1 MGSRKT
7 GEDFD
12 KVYAAA
18 PAWVERA
25 LKADDSLFYPG
36 NSIWTAAGLQQLRE
50 RFLDRPD
57 VGSGGFYDKLRQQ
70 LEDSPPEVYQL
81 MAEVLYTHFLVVWH
95 TTMGAAAKQEQ
106 VARVLGWGAP
116 VRTIPDHLVEGLY
129 PGIAGSMALILYRP
143 YQVAF
148 IIEFVEQWKELPV
161 GERERYLQDP
171 WAFKEFVTDLS
182 FRSQLL
188 KERSNT
194 PSAQREALLHLVHP
208 DYFEGT
214 VSVEQKEAIAGAGA
228 FAHFLTETTTD
239 VDARL
244 AQIRRGLEEELGGD
258 FDFYDEGEGEGGV
271 DIRSRWDPEEDP
283 WNEFVRQAQQY
294 LDSGR
299 LAEDELD
306 YKMEIAADLGNARN
320 AALAA
325 QPNWHEL
332 LRHALRSR
340 PGHPINYMLLADFNT
355 WCSEH
360 PEDALQAL
368 QLLWHGNSPSVV
380 EPIRAF
386 TNRLPD
392 DALRGAVGNS
402 TNVISVLL
410 MGLDAREYPPYRVR
424 MFNRA
429 YDRTGYDKPAQNA
442 DEADVYEH
450 ALSFLDRFIEEA
462 HERGVELKDRLVAQ
476 SVVWQIPGMDR
487 GEDPAGPIAG
497 VEDGETQ
504 VGAAVPLEELAAEL
518 MWEHD
523 RLRMVISGLEDKGQV
538 IFQGPPGTG
547 KTFVARRIAQWYQ
560 QQGGDFR
567 IVQFHPS
574 YSYEDFVEGYRPVRN
589 PDGQVGYDLI
599 PGALRLMAEQA
610 REKPDA
616 QFILVIDEIN
626 RGEVA
631 KILGELYFLLEY
643 RDEGVDL
650 QYSHDSFRLPRNLW
664 FIGTMNTTDRSIA
677 LVDAALRRRFYFFGF
692 YPDEPPVQGLLRRWL
707 RENNREA
714 LWVADLVETANR
726 KLRDRHL
733 GIGPSHF
740 MKKDPPLDDARVRFI
755 WEQAVMPYIEEQCF
769 GEEDRLREFA
779 YDRLMT
785 EVNAVAVP
793 SDGDGAQTGGSDTDV
808 VGPPEDDGDDPAS

>member
-1 MGSRKT
+1 
-7 GEDFD
+7 
-12 KVYAAA
+12 
-18 PAWVERA
+18 
-25 LKADDSLFYPG
+25 
-36 NSIWTAAGLQQLRE
+36 
-50 RFLDRPD
+50 
-57 VGSGGFYDKLRQQ
+57 
-70 LEDSPPEVYQL
+70 
-81 MAEVLYTHFLVVWH
+81 
-95 TTMGAAAKQEQ
+95 
-106 VARVLGWGAP
+106 
-116 VRTIPDHLVEGLY
+116 
-129 PGIAGSMALILYRP
+129 
-143 YQVAF
+143 
-148 IIEFVEQWKELPV
+148 
-161 GERERYLQDP
+161 
-171 WAFKEFVTDLS
+171 
-182 FRSQLL
+182 
-188 KERSNT
+188 
-194 PSAQREALLHLVHP
+194 
-208 DYFEGT
+208 
-214 VSVEQKEAIAGAGA
+214 
-228 FAHFLTETTTD
+228 
-239 VDARL
+239 
-244 AQIRRGLEEELGGD
+244 
-258 FDFYDEGEGEGGV
+258 
-271 DIRSRWDPEEDP
+271 
-283 WNEFVRQAQQY
+283 
-294 LDSGR
+294 
-299 LAEDELD
+299 
-306 YKMEIAADLGNARN
+306 
-320 AALAA
+320 
-325 QPNWHEL
+325 
-332 LRHALRSR
+332 
-340 PGHPINYMLLADFNT
+340 MLLADFNT

-410 MGLDAREYPPYRVR
+410 MGLHAREYPPYRVR

-450 ALSFLDRFIEEA
+450 ALGFLDRFIEEA

-476 SVVWQIPGMDR
+476 SVVWQIPG
-487 GEDPAGPIAG
+487 
-497 VEDGETQ
+497 
-504 VGAAVPLEELAAEL
+504 VGTAIPLEELAAEL
-518 MWEHD
+518 MWEPD
-523 RLRMVISGLEDKGQV
+523 RLHMVIRGLEDKGQV

-589 PDGQVGYDLI
+589 QDGQVGYDLI
-599 PGALRLMAEQA
+599 PGPLRLMAKQA

-650 QYSHDSFRLPRNLW
+650 QYSHDSFRLPKNLW

-714 LWVADLVETANR
+714 LWVADLVEAANR
-726 KLRDRHL
+726 ILSDRHL

-740 MKKDPPLDDARVRFI
+740 MKKDSPLDEAQVRFI

-769 GEEDRLREFA
+769 GNESRLREFT
-779 YDRLMT
+779 YDRLMA
-785 EVNAVAVP
+785 EVNSAAAPPNGVAP
-793 SDGDGAQTGGSDTDV
+793 TGGSDTDV
-808 VGPPEDDGDDPAS
+808 VGQPGGSGNDPAS

>member
-7 GEDFD
+7 GEGFD

-18 PAWVERA
+18 SAWVERA
-25 LKADDSLFYPG
+25 LKADDSLFDPG
-36 NSIWTAAGLQQLRE
+36 KPIWTAAGLQQLRE

-57 VGSGGFYDKLRQQ
+57 FGTGGFYDKLRQQ

-81 MAEVLYTHFLVVWH
+81 MAEVLYAQFLVVWH
-95 TTMGAAAKQEQ
+95 TGMGAVAKQQQVEQ
-106 VARVLGWGAP
+106 VLGWAAP
-116 VRTIPDHLVEGLY
+116 ARTIPDHLIEGLA
-129 PGIAGSMALILYRP
+129 PGIARSMTFTLHRP
-143 YQVAF
+143 YHVAF
-148 IIEFVEQWKELPV
+148 IIEFVEQWKGLP
-161 GERERYLQDP
+161 GRERERYLQDP
-171 WAFKEFVTDLS
+171 WAFKEFASGLS
-182 FRSQLL
+182 FRGQLL
-188 KERSNT
+188 RDQPNT
-194 PSAQREALLHLVHP
+194 PGAQREALLHLVHP
-208 DYFEGT
+208 DHFEGT
-214 VSVEQKEAIAGAGA
+214 VSVQQKETIAGASA
-228 FAHFLTETTTD
+228 FTKFLTEPATD

-258 FDFYDEGEGEGGV
+258 FDFYDQDVGGV
-271 DIRSRWDPEEDP
+271 NIRARWDPEEDP
-283 WNEFVRQAQQY
+283 WNEFVSQARQCLA
-294 LDSGR
+294 SGR

-306 YKMEIAADLGNARN
+306 YKMEIAADLETVRN

-325 QPNWHEL
+325 QPNWHDL

-340 PGHPINYMLLADFNT
+340 PGHPINYMLLADFNA

-368 QLLWHGNSPSVV
+368 QLLWKGNSPSVV

-386 TNRLPD
+386 RGRLPD
-392 DALRGAVGNS
+392 DSLRGAVGNS

-410 MGLDAREYPPYRVR
+410 MGLDVKEYPPYRVR

-429 YDRTGYDKPAQNA
+429 YDRTGYSKPAQNA

-450 ALSFLDRFIEEA
+450 ALGFLDRFIAEA
-462 HERGVELKDRLVAQ
+462 RERGVELKNRLVAQ
-476 SVVWQIPGMDR
+476 SVVWQIPGMER
-487 GEDPAGPIAG
+487 GDDPSAPVSG
-497 VEDGETQ
+497 VEDDEIEVRT
-504 VGAAVPLEELAAEL
+504 AVPLEELAAEL
-518 MWEHD
+518 MWEPD
-523 RLRMVISGLEDKGQV
+523 RLQMVIRGLEDKGQV

-574 YSYEDFVEGYRPVRN
+574 YSYEDFVEGYRPAQLGDR
-589 PDGQVGYDLI
+589 QVGFDLV
-599 PGALRLMAEQA
+599 PGPLRLMAEQA

-616 QFILVIDEIN
+616 TFILVIDEIN

-707 RENNREA
+707 RENKREA
-714 LWVADLVETANR
+714 LWVADLVDAANR
-726 KLRDRHL
+726 KLSDRHL

-740 MKKDPPLDDARVRFI
+740 MKKHPPLDEARVRFV

-769 GEEDRLREFA
+769 GDEGRLREFA
-779 YDRLMT
+779 YDRLMA
-785 EVNAVAVP
+785 EVNAAAAP
-793 SDGDGAQTGGSDTDV
+793 SNGDGATTGGSDVDV
-808 VGPPEDDGDDPAS
+808 VGPPEDGGDDPAS

>member
-7 GEDFD
+7 GEGFD

-18 PAWVERA
+18 SAWVERA
-25 LKADDSLFYPG
+25 LKADDSLFDPG
-36 NSIWTAAGLQQLRE
+36 KSIWTAAGLQQLRE

-57 VGSGGFYDKLRQQ
+57 YGSGNFYDKLRQQ

-81 MAEVLYTHFLVVWH
+81 VAEVLYTHFLVIQP
-95 TTMGAAAKQEQ
+95 TTMGAIAKQEQ
-106 VARVLGWGAP
+106 VAQVLNWGAP
-116 VRTIPDHLVEGLY
+116 VRIIPDHLVEGLA
-129 PGIAGSMALILYRP
+129 PGIAGSMALTLYRP

-148 IIEFVEQWKELPV
+148 IIEFVEQWKELTV
-161 GERERYLQDP
+161 GERERYLKDP
-171 WAFKEFVTDLS
+171 WAFKEFVTGLS
-182 FRSQLL
+182 FRGQLL
-188 KERSNT
+188 KERPNT

-208 DYFEGT
+208 DHFERT
-214 VSVEQKEAIAGAGA
+214 VSVEQKGTIAGANA

-258 FDFYDEGEGEGGV
+258 FDFYDEGEDEGSV
-271 DIRSRWDPEEDP
+271 NIRARWDPDQKP
-283 WNEFVRQAQQY
+283 SPPV
-294 LDSGR
+294 
-299 LAEDELD
+299 
-306 YKMEIAADLGNARN
+306 
-320 AALAA
+320 
-325 QPNWHEL
+325 
-332 LRHALRSR
+332 
-340 PGHPINYMLLADFNT
+340 
-355 WCSEH
+355 
-360 PEDALQAL
+360 
-368 QLLWHGNSPSVV
+368 PSV
-380 EPIRAF
+380 E
-386 TNRLPD
+386 D
-392 DALRGAVGNS
+392 DK
-402 TNVISVLL
+402 T
-410 MGLDAREYPPYRVR
+410 
-424 MFNRA
+424 
-429 YDRTGYDKPAQNA
+429 
-442 DEADVYEH
+442 DVC
-450 ALSFLDRFIEEA
+450 
-462 HERGVELKDRLVAQ
+462 
-476 SVVWQIPGMDR
+476 P
-487 GEDPAGPIAG
+487 
-497 VEDGETQ
+497 
-504 VGAAVPLEELAAEL
+504 AVPLEALAAEL

-599 PGALRLMAEQA
+599 SGPLRLMAEQA

-616 QFILVIDEIN
+616 KFILVIDEIN

-650 QYSHDSFRLPRNLW
+650 QYSHDSFRLPKNLW

-707 RENNREA
+707 QENNRNA
-714 LWVADLVETANR
+714 LWVADLVDAANR
-726 KLRDRHL
+726 KLSDRHL

-740 MKKDPPLDDARVRFI
+740 MKKDPPLDEARVRFI

-769 GEEDRLREFA
+769 GEEDRLRKFA
-779 YDRLMT
+779 YDRLMA
-785 EVNAVAVP
+785 EVNAGDAA
-793 SDGDGAQTGGSDTDV
+793 SDGAQTSGPDTDV
-808 VGPPEDDGDDPAS
+808 VGQPEDDGDDPAP

>member
-7 GEDFD
+7 GEGFD

-18 PAWVERA
+18 SAWVERA
-25 LKADDSLFYPG
+25 LNADGSLFDPG
-36 NSIWTAAGLQQLRE
+36 KSIWTTAGLQQLRE

-57 VGSGGFYDKLRQQ
+57 YGSGGFYDKLRHQ
-70 LEDSPPEVYQL
+70 LEDSPPEIYQL
-81 MAEVLYTHFLVVWH
+81 MAEVLYTQFLVVWH
-95 TTMGAAAKQEQ
+95 TGMGAAAKRDQVEQ
-106 VARVLGWGAP
+106 VLGWGAP
-116 VRTIPDHLVEGLY
+116 VRTIPDHLVEGLA
-129 PGIAGSMALILYRP
+129 PGIARSMTFTLHRP
-143 YQVAF
+143 YHVAF

-161 GERERYLQDP
+161 NERERFLHTP
-171 WAFKEFVTDLS
+171 WAFKEFVSGLS
-182 FRSQLL
+182 FRGRLL
-188 KERSNT
+188 KDQPNT
-194 PSAQREALLHLVHP
+194 PAAQREALLHLVHP
-208 DYFEGT
+208 DHFEGT
-214 VSVEQKEAIAGAGA
+214 VSIQQKETIAGANA
-228 FAHFLTETTTD
+228 FAHFLTEPSAD
-239 VDARL
+239 VDRRL
-244 AQIRRGLEEELGGD
+244 AQIRLGLEAELGGD
-258 FDFYDEGEGEGGV
+258 FDFYDQDVGGV
-271 DIRSRWDPEEDP
+271 NIRARWDPEEDP

-294 LDSGR
+294 LASGR

-306 YKMEIAADLGNARN
+306 YKMEIAADLRTARD
-320 AALAA
+320 AVLAR

-332 LRHALRSR
+332 LRHALRRR
-340 PGHPINYMLLADFNT
+340 PGHPIDFRLLADLNA
-355 WCSEH
+355 WCSNH

-368 QLLWHGNSPSVV
+368 QLLWAGSSPSVV

-392 DALRGAVGNS
+392 EALQGAIGNS

-410 MGLDAREYPPYRVR
+410 MGLDAREFPPYRVGV
-424 MFNRA
+424 FNQA
-429 YDRTGYDKPAQNA
+429 YDRTGYNKPAPNA
-442 DEADVYEH
+442 DEAEVYQH
-450 ALSFLDRFIEEA
+450 ALGFLDRFIEEA
-462 HERGVELKDRLVAQ
+462 RERGVELIDRLNAQ
-476 SVVWQIPGMDR
+476 SVVWQIPGMNRD
-487 GEDPAGPIAG
+487 GEPSAPVPP
-497 VEDGETQ
+497 VEDEETE
-504 VGAAVPLEELAAEL
+504 VITAVTLEELAAEL
-518 MWEHD
+518 MWETD
-523 RLRMVISGLEDKGQV
+523 RLQMVIRGLGDKGQV

-574 YSYEDFVEGYRPVRN
+574 YSYEDFVEGYRPARN
-589 PDGQVGYDLI
+589 QDGQVGFDLV
-599 PGALRLMAEQA
+599 PGPLRLMADQA
-610 REKPDA
+610 RENPDR

-643 RDEGVDL
+643 RGEGVDL
-650 QYSHDSFRLPRNLW
+650 QYSHDSFQLPKNLW

-714 LWVADLVETANR
+714 LWVADLVDAANR
-726 KLRDRHL
+726 KLSDRHL

-740 MKKDPPLDDARVRFI
+740 MKKDPPLDEARVRFI

-769 GEEDRLREFA
+769 GDEGRLREFA

-785 EVNAVAVP
+785 EVNAGNAASNVGGTTTRG
-793 SDGDGAQTGGSDTDV
+793 SDLDGADR
-808 VGPPEDDGDDPAS
+808 PEDGGDDPAP